1 MDLLIAILFI
11 VIPLVISS
19 KKKAGTN
26 QQKGTGPQMQKVL
39 NQMQTTVRQQ
49 VQEVWSEKQNSSRQ
63 QKWNAQQNVRQPQ
76 QAWAGQQQA
85 RPQQQAWAGQQQ
97 ARPQQQ
103 AWAGQQN
110 ARPQQ
115 QPWTGQQQAR
125 PQQQVWA
132 GQQQARPQQ
141 QSWASQQKA
150 GQPQGMWVQQ
160 ELDLQQMDPQE
171 RMRKKKAELQK
182 KYKTTGTAQTAA
194 VNLQKNNSIVDR
206 AKLNNAKLAEDE
218 TLKEIEVLHGHK
230 ETHASEKVQHDAACQ
245 ALKYDDNAVLAE
257 ESLLGSIDDLMAEGY
272 SGDLSFDR
280 DFIGEAMDM
289 IASFTVPDTVPDM
302 VPDAMAKYQNA

>member
-1 MDLLIAILFI
+1 
-11 VIPLVISS
+11 
-19 KKKAGTN
+19 
-26 QQKGTGPQMQKVL
+26 MQKVL

-49 VQEVWSEKQNSSRQ
+49 VQEVWSEQQNGSRQ

-76 QAWAGQQQA
+76 QAWAGQQQV
-85 RPQQQAWAGQQQ
+85 
-97 ARPQQQ
+97 RPQQQ

-115 QPWTGQQQAR
+115 QVWAGQQQAR
-125 PQQQVWA
+125 PQQQSWT

-245 ALKYDDNAVLAE
+245 ALKHDDNAVLAE
-257 ESLLGSIDDLMAEGY
+257 ESLLGSIDDLMAKGY

>member
-1 MDLLIAILFI
+1 MDLLIAILLI

-49 VQEVWSEKQNSSRQ
+49 VHEAWSEQQNGSRQ
-63 QKWNAQQNVRQPQ
+63 QNMRPTQ

-85 RPQQQAWAGQQQ
+85 RPQQQSWAGQRQ

-110 ARPQQ
+110 AR
-115 QPWTGQQQAR
+115 
-125 PQQQVWA
+125 
-132 GQQQARPQQ
+132 
-141 QSWASQQKA
+141 
-150 GQPQGMWVQQ
+150 PQGMWVQQ

-171 RMRKKKAELQK
+171 RMRRKKAELQE
-182 KYKTTGTAQTAA
+182 KYKTIHTGQTTA

-245 ALKYDDNAVLAE
+245 ALKHDDNAVLAE
-257 ESLLGSIDDLMAEGY
+257 ESLLGSIDDLMAKGY

>member
-49 VQEVWSEKQNSSRQ
+49 VHEVWSEQQNGSRQ
-63 QKWNAQQNVRQPQ
+63 QKWNAQQNMRPTQ
-76 QAWAGQQQA
+76 QAG
-85 RPQQQAWAGQQQ
+85 
-97 ARPQQQ
+97 
-103 AWAGQQN
+103 
-110 ARPQQ
+110 
-115 QPWTGQQQAR
+115 
-125 PQQQVWA
+125 A

-182 KYKTTGTAQTAA
+182 KYKTTGTAQTEA

-257 ESLLGSIDDLMAEGY
+257 ESLLGSIDDLMAKGY

>member
-49 VQEVWSEKQNSSRQ
+49 VQEVWNEQQNSSRQ

-76 QAWAGQQQA
+76 QQAWTGQQQA
-85 RPQQQAWAGQQQ
+85 RPQQQSWT
-97 ARPQQQ
+97 
-103 AWAGQQN
+103 GQQN

-115 QPWTGQQQAR
+115 QPWT
-125 PQQQVWA
+125 

-182 KYKTTGTAQTAA
+182 KYKTTGTAQKAA
-194 VNLQKNNSIVDR
+194 GNLQKNNSIVDR

-257 ESLLGSIDDLMAEGY
+257 ESLLGSIDDLMAKGY

>member
-19 KKKAGTN
+19 KKKAGAN

-49 VQEVWSEKQNSSRQ
+49 VQEVWSEQQNGSRQ

-103 AWAGQQN
+103 AW
-110 ARPQQ
+110 
-115 QPWTGQQQAR
+115 TGQQQAR
-125 PQQQVWA
+125 PQQQAWA
-132 GQQQARPQQ
+132 GQQN
-141 QSWASQQKA
+141 A

-257 ESLLGSIDDLMAEGY
+257 ESLLGSIDDLMAKGY

>member
-1 MDLLIAILFI
+1 MDLLIAILLI

-49 VQEVWSEKQNSSRQ
+49 VHEVWSEQQNGSRQ
-63 QKWNAQQNVRQPQ
+63 QNM
-76 QAWAGQQQA
+76 
-85 RPQQQAWAGQQQ
+85 RPTQQAWAGQQQ

-110 ARPQQ
+110 ARPQ
-115 QPWTGQQQAR
+115 
-125 PQQQVWA
+125 
-132 GQQQARPQQ
+132 
-141 QSWASQQKA
+141 
-150 GQPQGMWVQQ
+150 GMWVQQ

-171 RMRKKKAELQK
+171 RMRRKKAELQE
-182 KYKTTGTAQTAA
+182 KYKTTHTGQTTA

-245 ALKYDDNAVLAE
+245 ALKHDDNAVLAE
-257 ESLLGSIDDLMAEGY
+257 ESLLGSIDDLMAKGY

>member
-63 QKWNAQQNVRQPQ
+63 QKWNAQQNVRPT
-76 QAWAGQQQA
+76 
-85 RPQQQAWAGQQQ
+85 QQAWAGQQQ

-110 ARPQQ
+110 
-115 QPWTGQQQAR
+115 AR

-194 VNLQKNNSIVDR
+194 GSLQKNNSIVDR

-257 ESLLGSIDDLMAEGY
+257 ESLLGSIDDLMAKGY

>member
-49 VQEVWSEKQNSSRQ
+49 VQEVWSEQQNGSRQ
-63 QKWNAQQNVRQPQ
+63 QKWNAQQNMRQPQ

-103 AWAGQQN
+103 AW
-110 ARPQQ
+110 
-115 QPWTGQQQAR
+115 T
-125 PQQQVWA
+125 

-171 RMRKKKAELQK
+171 RMRRKKAELQK
-182 KYKTTGTAQTAA
+182 KYKTTSTAQTAA
-194 VNLQKNNSIVDR
+194 GNLQKNNSIVDR

-257 ESLLGSIDDLMAEGY
+257 ESLLGSIDDLMAKGY

>member
-1 MDLLIAILFI
+1 MDLLIVILLI

-49 VQEVWSEKQNSSRQ
+49 VHEVWSEQQNGSRQ
-63 QKWNAQQNVRQPQ
+63 QNM
-76 QAWAGQQQA
+76 
-85 RPQQQAWAGQQQ
+85 RPTQQAWAGQQQ

-110 ARPQQ
+110 A
-115 QPWTGQQQAR
+115 GQQN
-125 PQQQVWA
+125 
-132 GQQQARPQQ
+132 
-141 QSWASQQKA
+141 A

-171 RMRKKKAELQK
+171 RMRRKKAELQE
-182 KYKTTGTAQTAA
+182 KYKTTHTGQTTA

-206 AKLNNAKLAEDE
+206 AKLSNAKLAEDE

-245 ALKYDDNAVLAE
+245 ALKHDDNAVLAE
-257 ESLLGSIDDLMAEGY
+257 ESLLGSIDDLMAKGY

>member
-49 VQEVWSEKQNSSRQ
+49 VHEVWSEQQNGSRQ

-103 AWAGQQN
+103 AWAGQQ
-110 ARPQQ
+110 
-115 QPWTGQQQAR
+115 QAR
-125 PQQQVWA
+125 PQQQVWT

-257 ESLLGSIDDLMAEGY
+257 ESLLGSIDDLMAKGY

>member
-1 MDLLIAILFI
+1 MDLLIVILLI

-49 VQEVWSEKQNSSRQ
+49 VHEVWSEQQNGSRQ
-63 QKWNAQQNVRQPQ
+63 QNMRPTQ

-85 RPQQQAWAGQQQ
+85 RPQQQSWAGQQQ

-110 ARPQQ
+110 ARPQ
-115 QPWTGQQQAR
+115 
-125 PQQQVWA
+125 
-132 GQQQARPQQ
+132 
-141 QSWASQQKA
+141 
-150 GQPQGMWVQQ
+150 GMWVQQ

-171 RMRKKKAELQK
+171 RMRRKKAELQE
-182 KYKTTGTAQTAA
+182 KYKTTHTGQTTA

-245 ALKYDDNAVLAE
+245 ALKHDDNAVLAE
-257 ESLLGSIDDLMAEGY
+257 ESLLGSIDDLMAKGY

>member
-49 VQEVWSEKQNSSRQ
+49 VQEVWSEQQNGSRQ

-103 AWAGQQN
+103 AWAGQQ
-110 ARPQQ
+110 
-115 QPWTGQQQAR
+115 QAR
-125 PQQQVWA
+125 PQQQA
-132 GQQQARPQQ
+132 
-141 QSWASQQKA
+141 WASQQKA

-171 RMRKKKAELQK
+171 RMKKKKAELQK
-182 KYKTTGTAQTAA
+182 KYKTTGTAQKAA
-194 VNLQKNNSIVDR
+194 GNLQKNNSIVDR

-257 ESLLGSIDDLMAEGY
+257 ESLLGSIDDLMAKGY

>member
-1 MDLLIAILFI
+1 
-11 VIPLVISS
+11 
-19 KKKAGTN
+19 
-26 QQKGTGPQMQKVL
+26 MQKVL

-49 VQEVWSEKQNSSRQ
+49 VQEVWSEQQNGSRQ

-103 AWAGQQN
+103 AWAGQQQ

-115 QPWTGQQQAR
+115 QVWTGQQQAR
-125 PQQQVWA
+125 PQQQAWA
-132 GQQQARPQQ
+132 GQQN
-141 QSWASQQKA
+141 A

-257 ESLLGSIDDLMAEGY
+257 ESLLGSIDDLMAKGY

>member
-1 MDLLIAILFI
+1 MDLLIVILLI

-49 VQEVWSEKQNSSRQ
+49 VHEVWSEQQNGSRQ
-63 QKWNAQQNVRQPQ
+63 QNM
-76 QAWAGQQQA
+76 
-85 RPQQQAWAGQQQ
+85 RPTQLAWAGQQQ

-110 ARPQQ
+110 
-115 QPWTGQQQAR
+115 
-125 PQQQVWA
+125 
-132 GQQQARPQQ
+132 
-141 QSWASQQKA
+141 A

-171 RMRKKKAELQK
+171 RMRRKKAELQE
-182 KYKTTGTAQTAA
+182 KYKTTHTGQTTA

-245 ALKYDDNAVLAE
+245 ALKHDDNAVLAE
-257 ESLLGSIDDLMAEGY
+257 
-272 SGDLSFDR
+272 
-280 DFIGEAMDM
+280 
-289 IASFTVPDTVPDM
+289 
-302 VPDAMAKYQNA
+302 

>member
-39 NQMQTTVRQQ
+39 NQMQNTVRQQ
-49 VQEVWSEKQNSSRQ
+49 VQEVWSEQQNSSRQ

-76 QAWAGQQQA
+76 QA
-85 RPQQQAWAGQQQ
+85 
-97 ARPQQQ
+97 
-103 AWAGQQN
+103 
-110 ARPQQ
+110 
-115 QPWTGQQQAR
+115 
-125 PQQQVWA
+125 WA

-257 ESLLGSIDDLMAEGY
+257 ESLLGSIDDLMAKGY

>member
-1 MDLLIAILFI
+1 MDLLIAILLI

-49 VQEVWSEKQNSSRQ
+49 VHEVWSEQQNGSRQ
-63 QKWNAQQNVRQPQ
+63 QNMRPTQQT
-76 QAWAGQQQA
+76 
-85 RPQQQAWAGQQQ
+85 WAGQQQ

-110 ARPQQ
+110 
-115 QPWTGQQQAR
+115 
-125 PQQQVWA
+125 
-132 GQQQARPQQ
+132 
-141 QSWASQQKA
+141 A

-171 RMRKKKAELQK
+171 RMRRKKAELQE
-182 KYKTTGTAQTAA
+182 KYKTTHTGQTTA

-245 ALKYDDNAVLAE
+245 ALKHDDNAVLAE
-257 ESLLGSIDDLMAEGY
+257 ESLLGSIDDLMAKGY

-302 VPDAMAKYQNA
+302 VPDAMAKYQNAQLQLLQGDDGHGQDSKIRRVLQTF

>member
-49 VQEVWSEKQNSSRQ
+49 VHEVWSEQQNGSRQ

-85 RPQQQAWAGQQQ
+85 RPQQQA
-97 ARPQQQ
+97 
-103 AWAGQQN
+103 
-110 ARPQQ
+110 
-115 QPWTGQQQAR
+115 
-125 PQQQVWA
+125 WA

-257 ESLLGSIDDLMAEGY
+257 ESLLGSIDDLMAKGY

>member
-49 VQEVWSEKQNSSRQ
+49 VQEVWSEQQNSSRQ

-76 QAWAGQQQA
+76 QAW
-85 RPQQQAWAGQQQ
+85 
-97 ARPQQQ
+97 
-103 AWAGQQN
+103 
-110 ARPQQ
+110 
-115 QPWTGQQQAR
+115 T
-125 PQQQVWA
+125 

-182 KYKTTGTAQTAA
+182 KYKTTGTAQKAA

-257 ESLLGSIDDLMAEGY
+257 ESLLGSIDDLMAKGY

>member
-49 VQEVWSEKQNSSRQ
+49 VHEVWSEQQNGSRQ
-63 QKWNAQQNVRQPQ
+63 QKWNAQQNMRPTQ

-103 AWAGQQN
+103 A
-110 ARPQQ
+110 
-115 QPWTGQQQAR
+115 
-125 PQQQVWA
+125 WA

-257 ESLLGSIDDLMAEGY
+257 ESLLGSIDDLMAKGY

>member
-1 MDLLIAILFI
+1 MDLLIAILLI

-49 VQEVWSEKQNSSRQ
+49 VHEVWSEQQNGSRQ
-63 QKWNAQQNVRQPQ
+63 QNMRPTQQT
-76 QAWAGQQQA
+76 
-85 RPQQQAWAGQQQ
+85 WAGQQQ

-110 ARPQQ
+110 
-115 QPWTGQQQAR
+115 
-125 PQQQVWA
+125 
-132 GQQQARPQQ
+132 
-141 QSWASQQKA
+141 A

-171 RMRKKKAELQK
+171 RMRRKKAELQE
-182 KYKTTGTAQTAA
+182 KYKTIHTGQTTA

-245 ALKYDDNAVLAE
+245 ALKHDDNAVLAE
-257 ESLLGSIDDLMAEGY
+257 ESLLGSIDDLMAKGY

-289 IASFTVPDTVPDM
+289 IASFTLPDTVPDM

>member
-49 VQEVWSEKQNSSRQ
+49 VQEVWSEQQNGSRQ
-63 QKWNAQQNVRQPQ
+63 QKWNAQQNMRPTQ

-103 AWAGQQN
+103 VWAGQQN
-110 ARPQQ
+110 
-115 QPWTGQQQAR
+115 
-125 PQQQVWA
+125 
-132 GQQQARPQQ
+132 ARPQQ

-182 KYKTTGTAQTAA
+182 KYKTTGTAQKAA
-194 VNLQKNNSIVDR
+194 GNLQKNNSIVDR

-257 ESLLGSIDDLMAEGY
+257 ESLLGSIDDLMAKGY

>member
-49 VQEVWSEKQNSSRQ
+49 VQEVWSEQQNSSRQ

-76 QAWAGQQQA
+76 QAWTGQQQA
-85 RPQQQAWAGQQQ
+85 RPQQQAWA
-97 ARPQQQ
+97 
-103 AWAGQQN
+103 
-110 ARPQQ
+110 
-115 QPWTGQQQAR
+115 GQQQAR

-182 KYKTTGTAQTAA
+182 KYKTTGTAQKAA
-194 VNLQKNNSIVDR
+194 GNLQKNNSIVDR

-218 TLKEIEVLHGHK
+218 TLKEIEALHGHK

-257 ESLLGSIDDLMAEGY
+257 ESLLGSIDDLMAKGY

>member
-49 VQEVWSEKQNSSRQ
+49 VQEVWSEQQNGSRQ

-103 AWAGQQN
+103 
-110 ARPQQ
+110 
-115 QPWTGQQQAR
+115 PWTGQQQAR
-125 PQQQVWA
+125 PQQQVWT

-141 QSWASQQKA
+141 QAWAGQQKA

-218 TLKEIEVLHGHK
+218 TLKEIEALHGHK

-257 ESLLGSIDDLMAEGY
+257 ESLLGSIDDLMAKGY

>member
-49 VQEVWSEKQNSSRQ
+49 VQEVWSEQQNSSRQ

-76 QAWAGQQQA
+76 QAWTGQQQA

-97 ARPQQQ
+97 ARPQQKS
-103 AWAGQQN
+103 WAGQQN

-115 QPWTGQQQAR
+115 QPWT
-125 PQQQVWA
+125 

-182 KYKTTGTAQTAA
+182 KYKTTGTAQKAA
-194 VNLQKNNSIVDR
+194 GNLQKNNSIVDR

-245 ALKYDDNAVLAE
+245 ALKHDDNAVLAE
-257 ESLLGSIDDLMAEGY
+257 ESLLGSIDDLMAKGY

-289 IASFTVPDTVPDM
+289 IASFTVPDTVQDM

>member
-49 VQEVWSEKQNSSRQ
+49 VHEVWSEQQNGSRQ
-63 QKWNAQQNVRQPQ
+63 QKWNAQQNMRPTQ

-103 AWAGQQN
+103 AGAGQQN
-110 ARPQQ
+110 
-115 QPWTGQQQAR
+115 AR

-132 GQQQARPQQ
+132 GQQN
-141 QSWASQQKA
+141 A

-160 ELDLQQMDPQE
+160 ELDQQQMDPQE
-171 RMRKKKAELQK
+171 RMRRKKAELQE
-182 KYKTTGTAQTAA
+182 KYKTTHTGQTTA

-245 ALKYDDNAVLAE
+245 ALKHDDNAVLAE
-257 ESLLGSIDDLMAEGY
+257 ESLLGSIDDLMAKGY

>member
-49 VQEVWSEKQNSSRQ
+49 VHEVWSEQQNGSRQ
-63 QKWNAQQNVRQPQ
+63 QKWNAQQNM
-76 QAWAGQQQA
+76 
-85 RPQQQAWAGQQQ
+85 RPTQQAWAGQQQ

-115 QPWTGQQQAR
+115 Q
-125 PQQQVWA
+125 VWA
-132 GQQQARPQQ
+132 GQQN
-141 QSWASQQKA
+141 A

-160 ELDLQQMDPQE
+160 DLDLQQMDPQE
-171 RMRKKKAELQK
+171 RMRRKKAELQE
-182 KYKTTGTAQTAA
+182 KYKTTHTGQTTA

-245 ALKYDDNAVLAE
+245 ALKHDDNAVLAE
-257 ESLLGSIDDLMAEGY
+257 ESLLGSIDDLMAKGY

>member
-49 VQEVWSEKQNSSRQ
+49 VQEVWSEQQNGSRQ
-63 QKWNAQQNVRQPQ
+63 QKWNAQQNMRPTQ
-76 QAWAGQQQA
+76 QAWT
-85 RPQQQAWAGQQQ
+85 
-97 ARPQQQ
+97 
-103 AWAGQQN
+103 GQQN
-110 ARPQQ
+110 A
-115 QPWTGQQQAR
+115 
-125 PQQQVWA
+125 
-132 GQQQARPQQ
+132 
-141 QSWASQQKA
+141 
-150 GQPQGMWVQQ
+150 GQPQEMWVQQ

-171 RMRKKKAELQK
+171 RMRRKKAELQE
-182 KYKTTGTAQTAA
+182 KYKTTHTGQTTA
-194 VNLQKNNSIVDR
+194 VNMQKNNSIVDR

-218 TLKEIEVLHGHK
+218 TLKEIEALHGHK
-230 ETHASEKVQHDAACQ
+230 ETQASEKVQHDAACQ
-245 ALKYDDNAVLAE
+245 ALKHDDNAVLAE
-257 ESLLGSIDDLMAEGY
+257 ESLLGSIDDLMAKGY

>member
-49 VQEVWSEKQNSSRQ
+49 VHEVWSEQQNGSRQ
-63 QKWNAQQNVRQPQ
+63 QKWNAQQNMRPTQ
-76 QAWAGQQQA
+76 QAWT
-85 RPQQQAWAGQQQ
+85 
-97 ARPQQQ
+97 
-103 AWAGQQN
+103 GQQN
-110 ARPQQ
+110 A
-115 QPWTGQQQAR
+115 
-125 PQQQVWA
+125 
-132 GQQQARPQQ
+132 
-141 QSWASQQKA
+141 
-150 GQPQGMWVQQ
+150 GQPQEMWVQQ

-171 RMRKKKAELQK
+171 RMRRKKAELQE
-182 KYKTTGTAQTAA
+182 KYKTTHTGQTTA

-245 ALKYDDNAVLAE
+245 ALKHDDNAVLAE
-257 ESLLGSIDDLMAEGY
+257 ESLLGSIDDLMAKGY

>member
-49 VQEVWSEKQNSSRQ
+49 VHEVWSEQQNGSRQ
-63 QKWNAQQNVRQPQ
+63 QKWNAQQNM
-76 QAWAGQQQA
+76 
-85 RPQQQAWAGQQQ
+85 RPTQQAWAGQQQ

-110 ARPQQ
+110 
-115 QPWTGQQQAR
+115 
-125 PQQQVWA
+125 
-132 GQQQARPQQ
+132 
-141 QSWASQQKA
+141 A

-171 RMRKKKAELQK
+171 RMRRKKAELQE
-182 KYKTTGTAQTAA
+182 KYKATHTGQTTA

-245 ALKYDDNAVLAE
+245 ALKHDDNAVLAE
-257 ESLLGSIDDLMAEGY
+257 ESLLGSIDDLMAKGY

>member
-49 VQEVWSEKQNSSRQ
+49 VQEVWSEQQNGSRQ

-76 QAWAGQQQA
+76 QAWTGQQQA

-103 AWAGQQN
+103 AWAGQQ
-110 ARPQQ
+110 
-115 QPWTGQQQAR
+115 
-125 PQQQVWA
+125 
-132 GQQQARPQQ
+132 QARPQQ

-150 GQPQGMWVQQ
+150 GQPQEMWVQQ

-182 KYKTTGTAQTAA
+182 KYKTTGTAQKAA

-257 ESLLGSIDDLMAEGY
+257 ESLLGSIDDLMAKGY

>member
-1 MDLLIAILFI
+1 MDLLIAILLI

-49 VQEVWSEKQNSSRQ
+49 VHEVWSEQQNGSRQ
-63 QKWNAQQNVRQPQ
+63 QNM
-76 QAWAGQQQA
+76 
-85 RPQQQAWAGQQQ
+85 RPTQQAWAGQQQ

-110 ARPQQ
+110 
-115 QPWTGQQQAR
+115 
-125 PQQQVWA
+125 
-132 GQQQARPQQ
+132 
-141 QSWASQQKA
+141 A

-171 RMRKKKAELQK
+171 RMRRKKAELQE
-182 KYKTTGTAQTAA
+182 KYKTTHTGQTTA

-206 AKLNNAKLAEDE
+206 AKLNNAKLAEYE
-218 TLKEIEVLHGHK
+218 TLKEIQALHGHK

-245 ALKYDDNAVLAE
+245 ALKHDDNAVLAE
-257 ESLLGSIDDLMAEGY
+257 ESLLGSIDDLMAKGY

>member
-49 VQEVWSEKQNSSRQ
+49 VQEVWSEQQNSSRQ

-76 QAWAGQQQA
+76 QAWTGQQQA

-103 AWAGQQN
+103 A
-110 ARPQQ
+110 
-115 QPWTGQQQAR
+115 
-125 PQQQVWA
+125 WA

-182 KYKTTGTAQTAA
+182 KYKTTGTAQKAA

-257 ESLLGSIDDLMAEGY
+257 ESLLGSIDDLMAKGY

>member
-49 VQEVWSEKQNSSRQ
+49 VQEVWSEQQNSSRQ

-125 PQQQVWA
+125 PQQQAWA
-132 GQQQARPQQ
+132 GQQNARPQQ

-160 ELDLQQMDPQE
+160 ELDLQQMNPQE

-182 KYKTTGTAQTAA
+182 KYKTTGTAQKAA
-194 VNLQKNNSIVDR
+194 GNLQKNNSIVDR

-257 ESLLGSIDDLMAEGY
+257 ESMLGSIDDLMAKGY

>member
-49 VQEVWSEKQNSSRQ
+49 VQEVWSEQQNGSRQ

-103 AWAGQQN
+103 AWAGQQ
-110 ARPQQ
+110 
-115 QPWTGQQQAR
+115 QAR
-125 PQQQVWA
+125 PQQQVWT

-257 ESLLGSIDDLMAEGY
+257 ESLLGSIDDLMAKGY

>member
-49 VQEVWSEKQNSSRQ
+49 VQEVWSEQQNSSRQ

-103 AWAGQQN
+103 A
-110 ARPQQ
+110 
-115 QPWTGQQQAR
+115 
-125 PQQQVWA
+125 WA

-182 KYKTTGTAQTAA
+182 KYKTTGTAQKAA
-194 VNLQKNNSIVDR
+194 GNLQKNNSIVDR

-257 ESLLGSIDDLMAEGY
+257 ESLLGSIDDLMAKGY
-272 SGDLSFDR
+272 SGDLSFER

>member
-1 MDLLIAILFI
+1 MDLLIVILLI

-49 VQEVWSEKQNSSRQ
+49 VHEVWSEQQNGSRQ
-63 QKWNAQQNVRQPQ
+63 QNMRPTQQT
-76 QAWAGQQQA
+76 
-85 RPQQQAWAGQQQ
+85 WAGQQQ

-110 ARPQQ
+110 
-115 QPWTGQQQAR
+115 
-125 PQQQVWA
+125 
-132 GQQQARPQQ
+132 
-141 QSWASQQKA
+141 A

-171 RMRKKKAELQK
+171 RMRRKKAELQE
-182 KYKTTGTAQTAA
+182 KYKTTHTGQTTA

-245 ALKYDDNAVLAE
+245 ALKHDDNAVLAE
-257 ESLLGSIDDLMAEGY
+257 ESLLGSIDDLMAKGY

-289 IASFTVPDTVPDM
+289 IASFTVPDTIPDM

>member
-39 NQMQTTVRQQ
+39 NQMQTAVRQQ
-49 VQEVWSEKQNSSRQ
+49 VQEVWSEQQNSSRQ

-76 QAWAGQQQA
+76 QAWTGQQQA
-85 RPQQQAWAGQQQ
+85 RSQQQAWTGQQQ

-110 ARPQQ
+110 
-115 QPWTGQQQAR
+115 
-125 PQQQVWA
+125 
-132 GQQQARPQQ
+132 ARPQQ

-182 KYKTTGTAQTAA
+182 KYKTAGTAQKAA

-218 TLKEIEVLHGHK
+218 TLKEIEALHGHK

-257 ESLLGSIDDLMAEGY
+257 ESLLGSIDDLMAKGY

>member
-49 VQEVWSEKQNSSRQ
+49 VHEVWSEQQNGSRQ
-63 QKWNAQQNVRQPQ
+63 QKWNAQQNMRPTQ

-85 RPQQQAWAGQQQ
+85 RPQQQAL
-97 ARPQQQ
+97 
-103 AWAGQQN
+103 AGQQN
-110 ARPQQ
+110 A
-115 QPWTGQQQAR
+115 GQQ
-125 PQQQVWA
+125 
-132 GQQQARPQQ
+132 
-141 QSWASQQKA
+141 
-150 GQPQGMWVQQ
+150 QGMWVQQ

-171 RMRKKKAELQK
+171 RMRRKKAELQE
-182 KYKTTGTAQTAA
+182 KYKTTHTGQTTA

-230 ETHASEKVQHDAACQ
+230 ETQASEKVQHDAACQ
-245 ALKYDDNAVLAE
+245 ALKHDDNAVLAE
-257 ESLLGSIDDLMAEGY
+257 ESLLGSIDDLMAKGY